1 MRPFRHRHRAA
12 GWTSVVA
19 AVKKTSAGVR
29 WKAGFDRPEGRSN
42 GAVRLHCW
50 GDWADR
56 PRDGAR
62 SPVCGLGGHGLP
74 SRKQSSAWGTFGAR
88 REDFGA
94 RSQHAGRA
102 RSDARLGCRPSDRR
116 DVAFDAADA
125 RQLVGVQHG
134 VGHFVVI
141 SSSSV
146 YRDALYRTLD
156 EAPQT
161 GFPLLPDPIPE
172 TQPTVDP
179 GPSTYSTRKIAL
191 ERHLLD
197 ESTTSVTILR
207 SGAIYGVDSRSPR
220 EWWFAKRMLDRR
232 PAIPLAY
239 LGRSQFHTT
248 AATNISALIRV
259 AAEKPGKRVLNIAD
273 PIASSVA
280 DIAACITQHLG

>member
-1 MRPFRHRHRAA
+1 M
-12 GWTSVVA
+12 
-19 AVKKTSAGVR
+19 
-29 WKAGFDRPEGRSN
+29 
-42 GAVRLHCW
+42 
-50 GDWADR
+50 
-56 PRDGAR
+56 
-62 SPVCGLGGHGLP
+62 
-74 SRKQSSAWGTFGAR
+74 
-88 REDFGA
+88 
-94 RSQHAGRA
+94 
-102 RSDARLGCRPSDRR
+102 
-116 DVAFDAADA
+116 AFDAADA

>member
-1 MRPFRHRHRAA
+1 
-12 GWTSVVA
+12 
-19 AVKKTSAGVR
+19 
-29 WKAGFDRPEGRSN
+29 
-42 GAVRLHCW
+42 
-50 GDWADR
+50 
-56 PRDGAR
+56 
-62 SPVCGLGGHGLP
+62 
-74 SRKQSSAWGTFGAR
+74 
-88 REDFGA
+88 
-94 RSQHAGRA
+94 
-102 RSDARLGCRPSDRR
+102 
-116 DVAFDAADA
+116 VAFDAADA
-125 RQLVGVQHG
+125 RQLAASNTASVTLW
-134 VGHFVVI
+134 
-141 SSSSV
+141 SSRLRAFIAMRSTA
-146 YRDALYRTLD
+146 RLTRP
-156 EAPQT
+156 PQT
-161 GFPLLPDPIPE
+161 GFPQLPDPIPE

-259 AAEKPGKRVLNIAD
+259 AAEKPSKRVLNIAD